1 MNRVSGRAK
10 LSGIDTDVTYAV
22 VTSVSKSR
30 SIWGMATLIAEKSL
44 ASTKTATPIAPNASQ
59 VPRSI
64 GFTRASR
71 RAVSHPRRSRTPT
84 SGMQASGSVG
94 CLDRTVLGPAGP
106 QERCCGAAVLGNSL
120 QLDRRVA
127 SPPAARA
134 MTRRGERVAVEEGEA
149 AARTGQVGHGSPPHS
164 NHRDAPGSSGRLPRP
179 PKPAR
184 CAWATPTPHSLPA

>member
-1 MNRVSGRAK
+1 MRSSRRYRSPVRSGE
-10 LSGIDTDVTYAV
+10 
-22 VTSVSKSR
+22 
-30 SIWGMATLIAEKSL
+30 MATLIAEKSL
-44 ASTKTATPIAPNASQ
+44 ASTKTATPSPPTQARCRG
-59 VPRSI
+59 RS
-64 GFTRASR
+64 
-71 RAVSHPRRSRTPT
+71 VSPERHGAQSLIRDVAHPDER
-84 SGMQASGSVG
+84 MQASGSVG
-94 CLDRTVLGPAGP
+94 CLDRTVLGPAGRE
-106 QERCCGAAVLGNSL
+106 ERCCGAAVLGNSL

-184 CAWATPTPHSLPA
+184 CAWATADAAQLTRVNAV